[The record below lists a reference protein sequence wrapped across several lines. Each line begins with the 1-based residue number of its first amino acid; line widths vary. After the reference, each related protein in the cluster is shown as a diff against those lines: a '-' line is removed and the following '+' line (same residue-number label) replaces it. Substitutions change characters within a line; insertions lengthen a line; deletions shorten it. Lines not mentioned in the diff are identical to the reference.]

1 MGTVTSAGNVL
12 SFVLNPVLA
21 AVADSFGRKPLLL
34 LGAASS
40 WVKYSLIALRPT
52 VPSVVVGYLLVPSL
66 DSWMIGTFACAG
78 DVHGDDPAALGQS
91 FAWLQMMPFVWILV
105 SPLIGGRLA
114 AISVR
119 GPYAAAGVA
128 YLLQTLV
135 TALWCAA
142 CPASCALSSR
152 PRAP

>member
-1 MGTVTSAGNVL
+1 MLAGSVL
-12 SFVLNPVLA
+12 DKRSLKAMFLKLVA
-21 AVADSFGRKPLLL
+21 ALS
-34 LGAASS
+34 
-40 WVKYSLIALRPT
+40 T
-52 VPSVVVGYLLVPSL
+52 VVGYLLVPSL

-91 FAWLQMMPFVWILV
+91 FAWLQMMPFVGILV

-135 TALWCAA
+135 TAFRSAQY
-142 CPASCALSSR
+142 PF
-152 PRAP
+152 